1 MLKRLAIY
9 LNEMFP
15 ITSFIGT
22 LLTAF
27 AIQLSYL
34 RLFSNP
40 TKFHYQM
47 LLSGI
52 VITAVTLLI
61 RIMDEFKDFEDDK
74 RNFPNR
80 PLPSGKVHS
89 SDLKVLAFV
98 CVALILLLSLT
109 SINLFI
115 FSLITLGYTLLML
128 KWFFI
133 ENKMR
138 QSLPL
143 AFLSHHPIVI
153 FNVVYLLL
161 GMIETFSDLD
171 WSKAYLVLPVALI
184 FTNWEIA
191 RKIRSPKDETAYTT
205 YSKIWGPRVA
215 IAVSILL
222 QMAYTTSVSLIFIHL
237 GTPVFLRTVFLVFML
252 IMMIPSA
259 RFLIDL
265 KFKAPLKTN
274 AESQILL
281 ILGFLVAACFL

>member
-15 ITSFIGT
+15 IPSFIGT
-22 LLTAF
+22 LLTGF

-89 SDLKVLAFV
+89 SDLKVLAAV
-98 CVALILLLSLT
+98 CVGLILLLSLS

-222 QMAYTTSVSLIFIHL
+222 QIAYTTSVSLIFFHL
-237 GTPVFLRTVFLVFML
+237 GTPFFFKTVFIVFML

-265 KFKAPLKTN
+265 KLKGPLKTN

>member
-27 AIQLSYL
+27 AFQLSYL

-40 TKFHYQM
+40 TRFHYQM

-61 RIMDEFKDFEDDK
+61 RVMDEFKDFEDDK

-80 PLPSGKVHS
+80 PLPSGKVRS
-89 SDLKVLAFV
+89 SDLKALAAV
-98 CVALILLLSLT
+98 CVALIVLLSLT

-115 FSLITLGYTLLML
+115 FALITLGYTLLML

-143 AFLSHHPIVI
+143 AFISHHPIVI

-161 GMIETFSDLD
+161 GMIETFSGLD

-215 IAVSILL
+215 IVVSILL
-222 QMAYTTSVSLIFIHL
+222 QMAYTFSVSLIFHHL
-237 GTPVFLRTVFLVFML
+237 GTPFFLKVVFLVFMV
-252 IMMIPSA
+252 IMMIPSV

-265 KFKAPLKTN
+265 KLKAPLKTN